1 MKIWVYIFSL
11 LGEINEKVGCKLFDK
26 YNYAELY
33 H

>member
-1 MKIWVYIFSL
+1 MYVFSL
-11 LGEINEKVGCKLFDK
+11 LGEINEKGGCKIFDN

>member
-1 MKIWVYIFSL
+1 MYVFSL
-11 LGEINEKVGCKLFDK
+11 LGEINEKIGCKIFDN

>member
-1 MKIWVYIFSL
+1 MYVFSL
-11 LGEINEKVGCKLFDK
+11 LGEINEKVGCKIFDN